1 MKPQVEFSIN
11 IPDKLRYLI
20 HFKTSMH
27 LLSTSSIDAKSS
39 QLRIPILKYY
49 ELSSQSLSALLSSLS
64 SSLNSGPPHQTAG
77 LIGTQ
82 ESWADIYR
90 QVWSR
95 CRSSRTQLSNPRE
108 TPQPHP
114 LIQKVVSLI
123 SAYMFHQIVVPP
135 VRHPPSK
142 IPHSCK
148 ICQLMIYLAFS

>member
-1 MKPQVEFSIN
+1 MKLQVEFLIN

-82 ESWADIYR
+82 ESSFNFFATTTLHINR
-90 QVWSR
+90 ASGPSR
-95 CRSSRTQLSNPRE
+95 STALLNW
-108 TPQPHP
+108 T
-114 LIQKVVSLI
+114 
-123 SAYMFHQIVVPP
+123 HQFIINNL
-135 VRHPPSK
+135 HNG
-142 IPHSCK
+142 
-148 ICQLMIYLAFS
+148 

>member
-95 CRSSRTQLSNPRE
+95 CRSSRTQKSNPRE
-108 TPQPHP
+108 TPQPRPSKH
-114 LIQKVVSLI
+114 KVISLI
-123 SAYMFHQIVVPP
+123 CI
-135 VRHPPSK
+135 
-142 IPHSCK
+142 
-148 ICQLMIYLAFS
+148 QLNQTP